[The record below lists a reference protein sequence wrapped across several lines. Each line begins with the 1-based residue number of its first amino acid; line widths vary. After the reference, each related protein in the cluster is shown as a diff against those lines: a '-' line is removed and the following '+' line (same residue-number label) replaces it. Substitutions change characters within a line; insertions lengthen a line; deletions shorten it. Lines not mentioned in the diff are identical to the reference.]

1 MIKFRFMDSGI
12 KMCFDDEQSAIL
24 WAEHYGKKI
33 SITIPGKYN
42 QIPTEEEWESI
53 AESIFKTLNV

>member
-1 MIKFRFMDSGI
+1 MDSGI
-12 KMCFDDEQSAIL
+12 VMLSGGEQSAIL
-24 WAEHYGKKI
+24 RAEHYGKKI

>member
-1 MIKFRFMDSGI
+1 MDSGI